1 MTALELV
8 AADQQISGRAAE
20 AGEGFRFGAGSPH
33 QGADAIEAMNQ
44 AADQNAI
51 GGGDHDATPLQQGP
65 VALRKLTHRGQ
76 LRGEVHILKAAR
88 SSP

>member
-1 MTALELV
+1 
-8 AADQQISGRAAE
+8 
-20 AGEGFRFGAGSPH
+20 
-33 QGADAIEAMNQ
+33 MNQ

-88 SSP
+88 ISP

>member
-8 AADQQISGRAAE
+8 AADQQISGCAAE
-20 AGEGFRFGAGSPH
+20 AGEGFRFGAGGPH
-33 QGADAIEAMNQ
+33 EGADTSEAVNKV
-44 AADQNAI
+44 ADQDPI

-76 LRGEVHILKAAR
+76 LRSEVHILKAALI
-88 SSP
+88 SP